1 MQCQTGLPARAG
13 TRSNKERWRRGQGR
27 TIVTVVPV
35 THTSPADLKAAI
47 EIPSALRVHLGLD
60 AKRS

>member
-1 MQCQTGLPARAG
+1 MAQ
-13 TRSNKERWRRGQGR
+13 GQGR